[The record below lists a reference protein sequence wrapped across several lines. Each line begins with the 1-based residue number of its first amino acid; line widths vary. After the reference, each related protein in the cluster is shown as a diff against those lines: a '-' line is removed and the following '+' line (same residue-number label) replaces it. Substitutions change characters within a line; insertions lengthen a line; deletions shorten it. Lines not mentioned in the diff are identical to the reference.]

1 MAPKPATASN
11 APRGSPGTTTASG
24 KPVAAQR
31 EAGAD
36 PTSPM
41 ENVDAQVDELQAL
54 VRQSREEQAVISSKI
69 LALKNGGLS
78 NTPAGLRGPG
88 GGFGTAGASGE
99 EVTSLREQLAETDS
113 MLLERDAE
121 VERLRGQVRALLVQV
136 EEPKTGAAWR
146 HRYEDSQKKLEA
158 SLKDYQGLQVETG
171 QKQREI
177 VNLSSYLRILEV
189 DQSVNGNQRERL
201 LTDAKYCREK
211 LRVLQ
216 VERDSLGRSL
226 RSLEEGF
233 LRCIGRITQS
243 LAAGVATVIMDDKPA
258 EARFV
263 VLRVGTDGNGVIEI
277 FREPDG
283 SEEIMAFDI
292 ALPGATVKTDREAMN
307 ILLTGSAGVGT
318 LRLCCISL
326 EEYMKWVGALRL
338 VGFSLSDA
346 LPRR

>member
-24 KPVAAQR
+24 KPGK

-88 GGFGTAGASGE
+88 GGFGTPGPSNE
-99 EVTSLREQLAETDS
+99 EVMSLRSQLADTDS
-113 MLLERDAE
+113 MLLEKDAE
-121 VERLRGQVRALLVQV
+121 VERLRSQVRALLVQV

-158 SLKDYQGLQVETG
+158 SVKDYQGLMVEG
-171 QKQREI
+171 AQKQKEI

-189 DQSVNGNQRERL
+189 DQSVNSTQRERL
-201 LTDAKYCREK
+201 LSDQKTCREK

-243 LAAGVATVIMDDKPA
+243 LAAGVATVMMDDVGA

-263 VLRVGTDGNGVIEI
+263 VLRVGTDGHGVIEI

-292 ALPGATVKTDREAMN
+292 APPGATVTANREAMN
-307 ILLTGSAGVGT
+307 IQLTGSLGVGM

-326 EEYMKWVGALRL
+326 EEYMKWIGALRL
-338 VGFSLSDA
+338 VGFPLTDA